1 MRTEGTGTVNPTSAD
16 AGAVWLE
23 SLARRFPDLLAELA
37 PSPTGL
43 RERPGG
49 GAARSTTAPIRL
61 HISDAVRDITD
72 GVVELEEAV
81 RERLGLRPAAPA
93 PVVARLRRIAGL
105 LDRVREL
112 PDLAE
117 HLTEETRRM
126 ARRCARELGDPEQM
140 IRLDGRCPACDSVSL
155 RIFPERG
162 AVLCVNPVCRHVV
175 ETAPGDSAP
184 GRLREHVSGLRRP
197 RRRRSRRLALDD
209 SQVGPAGTSQIR
221 GPPGAQAAL
230 PA

>member
-1 MRTEGTGTVNPTSAD
+1 MTTED

-37 PSPTGL
+37 PSPAGP
-43 RERPGG
+43 RERRGG
-49 GAARSTTAPIRL
+49 SARSATAPIRL

-81 RERLGLRPAAPA
+81 RERLCLRPAAPA
-93 PVVARLRRIAGL
+93 PVVARLRRVAGL

-117 HLTEETRRM
+117 HVTEETRRM

-140 IRLDGRCPACDSVSL
+140 IRLDGRCPACGSVSL

-175 ETAPGDSAP
+175 ETALEEAS
-184 GRLREHVSGLRRP
+184 
-197 RRRRSRRLALDD
+197 
-209 SQVGPAGTSQIR
+209 
-221 GPPGAQAAL
+221 
-230 PA
+230 

>member
-1 MRTEGTGTVNPTSAD
+1 MRTTGRDTSA
-16 AGAVWLE
+16 AENTGAVWLE
-23 SLARRFPDLLAELA
+23 SLAHRFPDLLAELA
-37 PSPTGL
+37 PSPAGP
-43 RERPGG
+43 RERHGG
-49 GAARSTTAPIRL
+49 GPSRSTTAPIRL

-112 PDLAE
+112 PDLNA

-140 IRLDGRCPACDSVSL
+140 VRVGGRCPACGSVVPPAA
-155 RIFPERG
+155 R
-162 AVLCVNPVCRHVV
+162 CRCASSRSA
-175 ETAPGDSAP
+175 APCS
-184 GRLREHVSGLRRP
+184 V
-197 RRRRSRRLALDD
+197 
-209 SQVGPAGTSQIR
+209 
-221 GPPGAQAAL
+221 
-230 PA
+230 

>member
-1 MRTEGTGTVNPTSAD
+1 MTTRAAGAATGEHTD
-16 AGAVWLE
+16 AVWLE

-37 PSPTGL
+37 PSPAGP

-49 GAARSTTAPIRL
+49 GSRATTAPIRL

-93 PVVARLRRIAGL
+93 PVVVRLRRVAGL
-105 LDRVREL
+105 LDRIREL
-112 PDLAE
+112 PDLAA

-140 IRLDGRCPACDSVSL
+140 IRLGGRCPACDSVSL

-175 ETAPGDSAP
+175 ETA
-184 GRLREHVSGLRRP
+184 LEE
-197 RRRRSRRLALDD
+197 
-209 SQVGPAGTSQIR
+209 TS
-221 GPPGAQAAL
+221 
-230 PA
+230 

>member
-1 MRTEGTGTVNPTSAD
+1 MSGATAD
-16 AGAVWLE
+16 AVWLH

-37 PSPTGL
+37 PSPAGP

-49 GAARSTTAPIRL
+49 FPRSTTAPIRL

-93 PVVARLRRIAGL
+93 PVVARLARIAEL
-105 LDRVREL
+105 LRAISEL
-112 PDLAE
+112 PDLAA
-117 HLTEETRRM
+117 HVTEETRRM

-140 IRLDGRCPACDSVSL
+140 IRIGGRCPACASVSL

-175 ETAPGDSAP
+175 RTALEEAS
-184 GRLREHVSGLRRP
+184 
-197 RRRRSRRLALDD
+197 
-209 SQVGPAGTSQIR
+209 
-221 GPPGAQAAL
+221 
-230 PA
+230 

>member
-1 MRTEGTGTVNPTSAD
+1 MRTEGAGTVEADGTDAGAD

-117 HLTEETRRM
+117 HLTQETRRM

-175 ETAPGDSAP
+175 ETASGDSAQ
-184 GRLREHVSGLRRP
+184 GESTQGG
-197 RRRRSRRLALDD
+197 SAQGGSAQGD
-209 SQVGPAGTSQIR
+209 S
-221 GPPGAQAAL
+221 AQGDSAQGDSAQGGS
-230 PA
+230 PQGDSAQGEAS